1 METTILHSRIRNN
14 KAKYT
19 NPVYRQLL
27 AEYEN
32 WLYAIENYIADIE
45 QDNFTQAQMIHQQEE
60 MIEFLVKIL
69 CIYQMGEVMVSLRTM
84 DEQKVKR
91 AIDFLFK
98 NKEYQNL
105 YVTATLLELAEADG
119 NKIETVAQ
127 LADYARTGKISA

>member
-119 NKIETVAQ
+119 KKIETVAQ